1 MRRGDVAEGSSHS
14 SSGMCQLRS
23 ARRSSGP
30 ARERGASARAAVQSD
45 GAASRHR
52 YGHGKPRKR
61 SARAT
66 EGRESVVHWVSR
78 SQLIRS
84 TGRPANH
91 GFAVRGSYDI
101 RWMLRSVKTA
111 VRSPR
116 WHQTTA

>member
-30 ARERGASARAAVQSD
+30 ARERGGSAPAGVQSD

-52 YGHGKPRKR
+52 YGHARPRKR

-66 EGRESVVHWVSR
+66 EGRESVVLRQSR
-78 SQLIRS
+78 LKLGAS
-84 TGRPANH
+84 
-91 GFAVRGSYDI
+91 
-101 RWMLRSVKTA
+101 
-111 VRSPR
+111 
-116 WHQTTA
+116 